1 MANCRRQKN
10 ALYFIRSQ
18 QIIIRIFRRAALKK
32 IARNFHGAQ
41 FLIKKLF
48 GHNFRRV
55 SHSFRRA
62 QWRRFLILRAIN
74 PMPRLGP
81 QNIPTRAEHRSR
93 RPRQS
98 ENENSAPEG
107 ARARTRTRSRAK
119 RIQRRAR
126 AMPSDMGRTWKLKTG
141 GILKI
146 GGIFGNVNTCQNIGP
161 EVLRRANANPAQP
174 YPCKR
179 STASPRGTTINPS
192 QAPAQNPLLICA
204 ITK

>member
-48 GHNFRRV
+48 GHSFRRV

-62 QWRRFLILRAIN
+62 QWWRFLILRAIK
-74 PMPRLGP
+74 PIPRLGP
-81 QNIPTRAEHRSR
+81 QNIPTRAEYRSR

-98 ENENSAPEG
+98 GNENSAPEG

-119 RIQRRAR
+119 RIQRRAPCPQTWAAHGSLKPVEYLKSAEYSETSTPAKISARKSCGAPMRIPRNPTHVNVRQPRLAARRLTR
-126 AMPSDMGRTWKLKTG
+126 AKPQPKTR
-141 GILKI
+141 
-146 GGIFGNVNTCQNIGP
+146 F
-161 EVLRRANANPAQP
+161 
-174 YPCKR
+174 
-179 STASPRGTTINPS
+179 
-192 QAPAQNPLLICA
+192 
-204 ITK
+204 